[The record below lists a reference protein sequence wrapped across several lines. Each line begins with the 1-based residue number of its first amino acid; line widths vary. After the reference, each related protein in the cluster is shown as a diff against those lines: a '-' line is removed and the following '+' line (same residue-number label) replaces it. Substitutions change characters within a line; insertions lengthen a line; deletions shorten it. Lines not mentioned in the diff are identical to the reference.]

1 MNYIKEL
8 GYRDKTPLSN
18 AKDSSF
24 KLQHQEIERLA
35 SQEGGKWRKMGLV
48 CEFHGRKWKG
58 IGM

>member
-24 KLQHQEIERLA
+24 KLQHQEFKRLA
-35 SQEGGKWRKMGLV
+35 SHSSEEINEMKYGSEVHGGKN
-48 CEFHGRKWKG
+48 GRN
-58 IGM
+58 